1 MTSLPEYELR
11 LHPRA
16 RRVTLRIAPGRGLT
30 VTAPPGFDPAHLP
43 AILEARRDWI
53 ERHLAR
59 LTRRGQ
65 DPDAAALLP
74 ETIELR
80 ALERT
85 MHVDLA
91 TRPGR
96 PALRPNGPDRLL
108 LAGPDGDPAALCAL
122 LLDWLRDT
130 ARLHL
135 GPWLR
140 GLSEQVNLTF
150 SHLTIRAQRSR
161 WGSCS
166 ARHGIN
172 LNCKLLFLPPR
183 LCRYVLLHELCHT
196 RHLNHSAAYW
206 KLVYTVEPDYL
217 ALDKSLRQAWRWVP
231 AWAAGR

>member
-1 MTSLPEYELR
+1 MSPLPGYELH
-11 LHPRA
+11 LNPRA

-30 VTAPPGFDPAHLP
+30 VTAPPGFDPAGLP

-59 LTRRGQ
+59 LARRGQ
-65 DPDAAALLP
+65 DPAAAAALP
-74 ETIELR
+74 ETLELR
-80 ALERT
+80 ALDRT
-85 MHVDLA
+85 VALDRVV
-91 TRPGR
+91 RPGR
-96 PALRPNGPDRLL
+96 PVLRQSGPDRLL
-108 LAGPDGDPAALCAL
+108 LAGPDQDPAPLRDL
-122 LLDWLRDT
+122 LLDWLRTT
-130 ARLHL
+130 ARQHL

-140 GLSEQVNLTF
+140 ELSAQSNLTF
-150 SHLTIRAQRSR
+150 SHLTIRAQKSR

-166 ARHGIN
+166 ARHGIS

-231 AWAAGR
+231 AWAGR